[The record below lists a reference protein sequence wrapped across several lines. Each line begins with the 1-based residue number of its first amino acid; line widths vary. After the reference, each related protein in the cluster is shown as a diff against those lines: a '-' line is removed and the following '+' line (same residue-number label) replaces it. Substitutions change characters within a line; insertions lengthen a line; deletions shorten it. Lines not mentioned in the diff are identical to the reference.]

1 MILLDII
8 YKPRCAPSRFFQFL
22 INFEPHISEDTSE
35 CIILEAHAFALK
47 DHIQILCNFEIK
59 T

>member
-1 MILLDII
+1 MCTESL
-8 YKPRCAPSRFFQFL
+8 FQFL

-47 DHIQILCNFEIK
+47 DHIQVLCNFEIK